1 MPTIL
6 VVEDDRALAEGL
18 AYNLGKAGYRVLRAA
33 DGAEGVAL
41 ARESRPDLVVL
52 DLMLPGLDGFGFL
65 RDVRGAGDRV
75 PVIVLSALD
84 AEGDKIRGLDLGAD
98 DYVTKPFG
106 VGELLARI
114 RVRLGEGGAATGA
127 RSFRLGEGTV
137 HLDRLEWVLGRR
149 RAPLTATEARLLAEL
164 HRFAG
169 SPVPREEILRSVWGA
184 DPGGTRTLDTHVA
197 RLRRKIERDP
207 SRPRHLLTVHGVGYR
222 LEP

>member
-18 AYNLGKAGYRVLRAA
+18 AYNLERAGYRVLRAGG
-33 DGAEGVAL
+33 GAEGAAL
-41 ARESRPDLVVL
+41 AKEARPDLVIL

-65 RDVRGAGDRV
+65 RSVRGGGDRV

-84 AEGDKIRGLDLGAD
+84 AETDKIRGLDLGAD

-114 RVRLGEGGAATGA
+114 RTRLGEGGAGA

-137 HLDRLEWVLGRR
+137 HLDRLAWVKGRVST
-149 RAPLTATEARLLAEL
+149 ALTPTEAGILREL
-164 HRFAG
+164 HRFPG
-169 SPVPREEILRSVWGA
+169 VPVEREALLRALWGA

-197 RLRRKIERDP
+197 RLRRKIEKDP
-207 SRPRHLLTVHGVGYR
+207 ARPRHLVTVHGIGYR
-222 LEP
+222 LDP